1 MKIFLLEDDF
11 SLNKIIKSSLQN
23 KGFFVDSLTDGYK
36 AVDAVLNNKY
46 DLYILDINVLGFD
59 GHKILEIIRSEDKK
73 IPVIMISAQI
83 DVENIKKSYTLGCD
97 DYIKKPFDF
106 EELYLKI
113 QYLLSHVI
121 NQSTNDMKINLGYDF
136 SFDLIEEKLFKHN
149 HEIELTIKEKL
160 LLTLLVKNI
169 NNTVTNEM
177 IHEYV
182 WDSKEMEAV
191 SMRTI
196 IHKLKKKLK
205 NGMIANQRGIGYKLL
220 KLI

>member
-83 DVENIKKSYTLGCD
+83 DIENIKKSYTLGCD

>member
-11 SLNKIIKSSLQN
+11 SLNKIIKISLVN
-23 KGFFVDSLTDGYK
+23 RGFFVDSYTDGYK
-36 AVDAVLNNKY
+36 AVDAILNRKH
-46 DLYILDINVLGFD
+46 DLYILDLNVLGFD
-59 GHKILEIIRSEDKK
+59 GHKVLEFIRKDDLEVP
-73 IPVIMISAQI
+73 IIMISAEI
-83 DVENIKKSYTLGCD
+83 DIENIKKSYSLGCN

-106 EELYLKI
+106 EELYLRI
-113 QYLLSHVI
+113 QYHLSHIKKDENSDLIV
-121 NQSTNDMKINLGYDF
+121 DLGYDF
-136 SFDLIEEKLFKHN
+136 SFNLIEQTLHKSK
-149 HEIELTIKEKL
+149 HEIELTSKEKL

-196 IHKLKKKLK
+196 VHKLKKKLK
-205 NGMIANQRGIGYKLL
+205 NGMIINLRGVGYKLI
-220 KLI
+220 K

>member
-46 DLYILDINVLGFD
+46 DLYILDVNVLGFD

-83 DVENIKKSYTLGCD
+83 DIENIKKSYTLGCD

>member
-1 MKIFLLEDDF
+1 MNEYEQNIEIMKDLR
-11 SLNKIIKSSLQN
+11 NKI
-23 KGFFVDSLTDGYK
+23 
-36 AVDAVLNNKY
+36 DAVLNNKY

-83 DVENIKKSYTLGCD
+83 DIENIKKSYTLGCD

-136 SFDLIEEKLFKHN
+136 SFDLI
-149 HEIELTIKEKL
+149 
-160 LLTLLVKNI
+160 
-169 NNTVTNEM
+169 
-177 IHEYV
+177 
-182 WDSKEMEAV
+182 
-191 SMRTI
+191 
-196 IHKLKKKLK
+196 
-205 NGMIANQRGIGYKLL
+205 
-220 KLI
+220 